1 MEERIVSSHQIK
13 AHFHSKAP
21 DDAVERPTN
30 QQIETVVTRAL
41 DEAFAVEGEERFT
54 VSVEL
59 I

>member
-1 MEERIVSSHQIK
+1 MDERIVSSHQIK

-30 QQIETVVTRAL
+30 EQIEKVVQHAL
-41 DEAFAVEGEERFT
+41 EEAFAVEGEERFT